1 VVSTV
6 KSLCDVSMIKFLQGR
21 TVGDVVST
29 TDPGATF
36 FRRLVADAVHG

>member
-1 VVSTV
+1 LKKVAATFPLPRLTTAMVWHE
-6 KSLCDVSMIKFLQGR
+6 R
-21 TVGDVVST
+21 TH